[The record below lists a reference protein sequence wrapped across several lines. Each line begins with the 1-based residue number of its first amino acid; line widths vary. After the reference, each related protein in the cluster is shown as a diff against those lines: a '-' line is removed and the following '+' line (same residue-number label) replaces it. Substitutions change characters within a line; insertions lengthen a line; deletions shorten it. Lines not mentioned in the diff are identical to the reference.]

1 MQKCKPLLLTLAVLQ
16 LLCAMS
22 CDNSAENESS
32 NAETTTGSETSV
44 ETEFVP
50 EFPQLNF
57 EGKEILFLTVDNATH
72 PQYAS
77 REIYAETYNGE
88 LINDAVYDRNL
99 KVETMYNVKIRE
111 EKMVDTDKVAS
122 SSILAGEDRY
132 DVVLPYLNASMSLAM
147 QGLYQNLNDVEYLQ
161 LENPWWDQRAN
172 ESLTVNN
179 QLFFT
184 TGDISIL
191 DNECTMVLFF
201 CKQLITDYSLESPYD
216 LVKNGQWTLDKM
228 FEMAFSVTSDLNGDG
243 ELKLEDDRFGFFCA
257 GNSPISLYHATG
269 EKIVDHNDKGGLD
282 ITMGSERS
290 VEALQKILTYC
301 TNDLNL
307 TTTQRTS
314 VTFGPFMNKQILF
327 AGWALT
333 DISSVRDSQYDFGL
347 LPYPKFDENQES
359 YSCLIS
365 TGLVPGVSIPVTS
378 VDPEMAGA
386 VLEAMTYYSQDT
398 LTKAYYDVT
407 LTNKYF
413 RDEESGDMLDIIFAN
428 RTYDIGY
435 IMNVGNLSSIPQNL
449 LNAKSTDVVSKI
461 TEQLN
466 AAQADLDKFVAEFT
480 ADN

>member
-22 CDNSAENESS
+22 CGNSAENESS
-32 NAETTTGSETSV
+32 NAETTTGSETSA

-99 KVETMYNVKIRE
+99 EVETMYNVKIRE

-201 CKQLITDYSLESPYD
+201 I
-216 LVKNGQWTLDKM
+216 
-228 FEMAFSVTSDLNGDG
+228 
-243 ELKLEDDRFGFFCA
+243 
-257 GNSPISLYHATG
+257 
-269 EKIVDHNDKGGLD
+269 
-282 ITMGSERS
+282 
-290 VEALQKILTYC
+290 
-301 TNDLNL
+301 
-307 TTTQRTS
+307 
-314 VTFGPFMNKQILF
+314 
-327 AGWALT
+327 
-333 DISSVRDSQYDFGL
+333 
-347 LPYPKFDENQES
+347 
-359 YSCLIS
+359 
-365 TGLVPGVSIPVTS
+365 
-378 VDPEMAGA
+378 
-386 VLEAMTYYSQDT
+386 
-398 LTKAYYDVT
+398 
-407 LTNKYF
+407 
-413 RDEESGDMLDIIFAN
+413 
-428 RTYDIGY
+428 
-435 IMNVGNLSSIPQNL
+435 
-449 LNAKSTDVVSKI
+449 
-461 TEQLN
+461 
-466 AAQADLDKFVAEFT
+466 
-480 ADN
+480 